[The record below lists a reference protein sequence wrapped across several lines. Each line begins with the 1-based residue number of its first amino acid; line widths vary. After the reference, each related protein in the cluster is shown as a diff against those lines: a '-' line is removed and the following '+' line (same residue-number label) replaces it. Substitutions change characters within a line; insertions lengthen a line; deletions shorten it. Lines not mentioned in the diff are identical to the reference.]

1 MKLKILFL
9 PITLVLSLSILIWF
23 AKPLWNEYQQKKVEL
38 EELRVQKEALDTGLR
53 SLNNA
58 MNAYETMDEDSRQL
72 IKNALPND
80 KNNDD
85 FIAEIHK
92 NVVNSGVFL
101 SGTTL
106 KEYKSRRSSASR
118 PKVEGEYV
126 KKEKN
131 GTQVDVDVVGTYPN
145 IKLFVEKID
154 TQNRLSIPTKMVIST
169 MDENSANQEGG
180 EEEPASTDGSLIK
193 AKISFVI
200 YDKEADQTAQISKL
214 NGMNDKVAKSLLTTG
229 LKEQVV
235 DQWRNSVT
243 STLFKPVTA
252 SGSGKQDLFAK

>member
-9 PITLVLSLSILIWF
+9 PITLVLALSILIWF

-106 KEYKSRRSSASR
+106 KEAKINRSTSR
-118 PKVEGEYV
+118 PKGENEYV
-126 KKEKN
+126 KKEKI
-131 GTQVDVDVVGTYPN
+131 GTQVDVDVIGTYPN

-154 TQNRLSIPTKMVIST
+154 TENRLSVPTKMTIST
-169 MDENSANQEGG
+169 MDENSENQESGEDEVAPSEGG
-180 EEEPASTDGSLIK
+180 LIK

-200 YDKEADQTAQISKL
+200 YDKQADPTVQISKL
-214 NGMNDKVAKSLLTTG
+214 NAMNDKVATSLLTTG
-229 LKEQVV
+229 LKEQTV
-235 DQWRNSVT
+235 DEWRNSVT